1 MIWPRIDQKTCF
13 KSIFTSNLTP
23 IIIEPILIN
32 DELTTNIEEINK
44 QIQLLGIENILCIF
58 STTSCFAPRGY
69 DNIKDL
75 SIICK
80 KNKIFH
86 IINNAYGIY
95 CTKIVDILNQS
106 AKVGSMDII
115 ISSTDKNFMVPI
127 GGSLIYS
134 SNEEIINKVK
144 KNYPGRASLSPV
156 LDLFITLLEMGKN
169 KYKLF
174 IHERKE
180 KYKKLKEKMQIIAL
194 KYNERILENPNN
206 KISLAISLENICKNA
221 NGKSDI
227 TYLGSLFYFRQIS
240 GIRVISPSAQID
252 FNGYKFSNY
261 GSHAENYPVIPY
273 CSFACGIGI
282 TDEEI
287 NGFAG
292 KFVEIVDGYMA
303 NLIQNKCSNSLS
315 ETTISNESKDN
326 KKSSKNKNIENKK
339 SSKFDEKDLCIS
351 NIENF
356 NINLDK

>member
-1 MIWPRIDQKTCF
+1 M
-13 KSIFTSNLTP
+13 FTSNLIP
-23 IIIEPILIN
+23 IVIEPILIN
-32 DELTTNIEEINK
+32 DELTTNIDEINK
-44 QIQLLGIENILCIF
+44 QIELLGIENILCIF

-69 DNIKDL
+69 DNIKEL

-86 IINNAYGIY
+86 VINNAYGIY
-95 CTKIVDILNQS
+95 CTKVVDILNQS
-106 AKVGSMDII
+106 AKVGNMDIL

-134 SNEEIINKVK
+134 SNEDIINKVK

-156 LDLFITLLEMGKN
+156 LDLFITLLDMGKN

-180 KYKKLKEKMQIIAL
+180 KYKKLKEKMQTIAL

-206 KISLAISLENICKNA
+206 KISLAISLQNICKNA

-240 GIRVISPSAQID
+240 GIRVISPSPQID

-273 CSFACGIGI
+273 CSFACAIGI

-287 NGFAG
+287 DGFAE
-292 KFVEIVDGYMA
+292 KFVEIVDVYMA
-303 NLIQNKCSNSLS
+303 HLLQNKNLNNSIDFNLKSNLLS
-315 ETTISNESKDN
+315 DTTISNDSKEI
-326 KKSSKNKNIENKK
+326 KKSSKQSKKENKILK
-339 SSKFDEKDLCIS
+339 KFDQMELFIS
-351 NIENF
+351 KIESI
-356 NINLDK
+356 NININK

>member
-1 MIWPRIDQKTCF
+1 M
-13 KSIFTSNLTP
+13 FTSNLIP
-23 IIIEPILIN
+23 IVIEPILIN
-32 DELTTNIEEINK
+32 DELTTNIDEINK
-44 QIQLLGIENILCIF
+44 QIEILGIDNILCIF

-69 DNIKDL
+69 DNIKEL

-86 IINNAYGIY
+86 VINNAYGIY
-95 CTKIVDILNQS
+95 CTKVVDILNQS
-106 AKVGSMDII
+106 AKVGNMDIL

-127 GGSLIYS
+127 GGSIIYS
-134 SNEEIINKVK
+134 SNEGIINKVK

-156 LDLFITLLEMGKN
+156 LDLFITLLDMGKN

-180 KYKKLKEKMQIIAL
+180 KYKKLKEKMQTIAL

-206 KISLAISLENICKNA
+206 KISLAISLQNICKNA

-240 GIRVISPSAQID
+240 GIRVISPSPQID
-252 FNGYKFSNY
+252 FNEYKFSNY

-273 CSFACGIGI
+273 CSFACAIGI

-287 NGFAG
+287 DGFAE

-303 NLIQNKCSNSLS
+303 HLLQNKNLNNSIDYNLKSNLLS
-315 ETTISNESKDN
+315 DTTISNESR
-326 KKSSKNKNIENKK
+326 ENKK
-339 SSKFDEKDLCIS
+339 SSKQSKKENKIFKKFDQMELFIS
-351 NIENF
+351 KIESISI
-356 NINLDK
+356 NINK